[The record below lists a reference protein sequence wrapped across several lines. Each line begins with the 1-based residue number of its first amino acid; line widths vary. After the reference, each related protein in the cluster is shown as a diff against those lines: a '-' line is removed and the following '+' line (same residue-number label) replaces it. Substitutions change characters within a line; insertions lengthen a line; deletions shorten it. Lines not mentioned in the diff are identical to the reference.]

1 MNSDVF
7 SGNGAN
13 AEDQW
18 TFDSTTGAGQALQN
32 HWKTYFTE
40 ADVETLKSYGI
51 NALRIPIGFW
61 AYDNTGTPY
70 ISYGIG
76 QGADNYLEQAIGWA
90 QNAGLKVWVDCHGSP
105 GSQNG
110 FDNSGHM
117 SDVEWQ
123 QGNNI
128 AKSIAILTTMAKK
141 YGSVQYSDTVIAIEL
156 VNEPT
161 SSGANNFNT
170 TQQFAREAYA
180 AVKGNATSPDLMIVM
195 HDAFEGPDA
204 WTNVAQSLG
213 PKGSFGIDTHL
224 YQTLTDSDKA
234 LTQAE
239 HISTACQRGEALG
252 SANIKVPVY
261 VGEWTATTNACINS
275 DGSSTAQTCSNSG
288 CVCVTDSMDN
298 WTDEVIEQVRRF
310 MEAQLESFE
319 AYTSGYFFWSW
330 ADSDMG
336 TWSIQKG
343 IAKGIIPNPL
353 DDPSQRKYPGQC
365 NA

>member
-1 MNSDVF
+1 MSILHSILSFTCLAIPAFGVSSPSPQSSHALDTGFLRGVNIGGWLLIEKWMNSDVF

-195 HDAFEGPDA
+195 HDAF
-204 WTNVAQSLG
+204 VR
-213 PKGSFGIDTHL
+213 H
-224 YQTLTDSDKA
+224 
-234 LTQAE
+234 
-239 HISTACQRGEALG
+239 ST
-252 SANIKVPVY
+252 P
-261 VGEWTATTNACINS
+261 INS
-275 DGSSTAQTCSNSG
+275 
-288 CVCVTDSMDN
+288 
-298 WTDEVIEQVRRF
+298 
-310 MEAQLESFE
+310 
-319 AYTSGYFFWSW
+319 
-330 ADSDMG
+330 
-336 TWSIQKG
+336 
-343 IAKGIIPNPL
+343 
-353 DDPSQRKYPGQC
+353 
-365 NA
+365 